1 LFGGGGG
8 VDGEVGPEVET
19 TCLGFAR
26 HGSSNYNYN
35 LTMESEMEKEKELEL
50 RRHQTFEARRGVYYN
65 DRAGKFFGT
74 HTAPGSPGE
83 KPRKQKT
90 DKREDT
96 EPRS

>member
-35 LTMESEMEKEKELEL
+35 LTMESEMEK
-50 RRHQTFEARRGVYYN
+50 
-65 DRAGKFFGT
+65 
-74 HTAPGSPGE
+74 
-83 KPRKQKT
+83 
-90 DKREDT
+90 
-96 EPRS
+96 